1 MSWWLWV
8 ALGVVLAAIELATP
22 GGLVLIFFA
31 VGALAVGAL
40 ALLDVVTATWAQWL
54 LFPIVALVTL
64 RLFRQ
69 PLMGRLR
76 TGDEADRVDTLVGE
90 LAMPSADIPPGGHGR
105 AELRGSTWNVRNVT
119 AVPLSTGQRC
129 RVVGVQGLMLDIR
142 AEANRE
148 S

>member
-1 MSWWLWV
+1 MWI

-40 ALLDVVTATWAQWL
+40 ALLDLVTATWAQWL
-54 LFPIVALVTL
+54 LFPVVAVVTL

-76 TGDEADRVDTLVGE
+76 QREDADVDTLVGE
-90 LAMPSADIPPGGHGR
+90 LATPAADIAPGGHGR
-105 AELRGSTWNVRNVT
+105 AELRGSMWNVRNVT
-119 AVPLSTGQRC
+119 AVPLSAGQRC
-129 RVVGVQGLMLDIR
+129 RVVDVQGLMLDIR
-142 AEANRE
+142 PE
-148 S
+148 

>member
-8 ALGVVLAAIELATP
+8 ALGLVLAAIEMATP

-40 ALLDVVTATWAQWL
+40 ALLGLVTATWAQWL
-54 LFPIVALVTL
+54 LFPVVAVITL

-76 TGDEADRVDTLVGE
+76 QRDDADSVDTLVGE
-90 LAMPSADIPPGGHGR
+90 LATPAADIAPGGHGR
-105 AELRGSTWNVRNVT
+105 AELRGSMWNVRNVT
-119 AVPLSTGQRC
+119 SVPLSTGQRC
-129 RVVGVQGLMLDIR
+129 RVVDVEGLMLGIR
-142 AEANRE
+142 PE
-148 S
+148 